1 MGCDSSR
8 LKQATS
14 GKGQSK
20 DLPGENAEGEKG
32 KDNGISEE
40 NTY

>member
-14 GKGQSK
+14 GKGQGK
-20 DLPGENAEGEKG
+20 DLPGENPESEKV
-32 KDNGISEE
+32 KENGISEE